1 MTPEE
6 IQAEIDA
13 ITESGGPKPQ
23 FAGNE
28 VLTATNLNL
37 ATRHWV
43 TTEVPGDHLGNDGDI
58 AFVAGGAAPNS
69 QLPGIGGWAD
79 ITEVDG
85 TYTKHVY
92 EDWVAYQWT
101 ADTGYIK
108 TTDGL
113 IELLIVNSGVMYSA
127 TRPDISSTGG
137 AADQSII
144 KVEQKQHD
152 IQVGKPNTTEWNGPQ
167 WFSKFDDISLGNI
180 SNGMNNGA
188 AQPTENVV
196 INGSGLGQRTAG
208 FGIMS
213 DITGENLGY
222 GGGGGNRGAG
232 QAGYKEC
239 EYDIVYGG
247 GINPRPNSGGAC
259 GQGKDPS
266 HGLTSNKAGAWG
278 TVVVRVPAANA
289 QNVTENFFRW
299 ISYATVENGV
309 VTKVTKTPDNK
320 PYTAS
325 AQEVECDAS
334 VQEGYLYE
342 NGEFTAPEPDYS
354 DEIEALTAR
363 LEELRNV

>member
-1 MTPEE
+1 MS
-6 IQAEIDA
+6 QAEIDA

-69 QLPGIGGWAD
+69 ELPGIGGWAELK
-79 ITEVDG
+79 EVSG
-85 TYTKHVY
+85 TFTKHPY
-92 EDWVAYQWT
+92 GDWVAYEWT
-101 ADTGYIK
+101 GDGELV
-108 TTDGL
+108 TDGGL
-113 IELLIVNSGVMYSA
+113 VDALIVNSGATSYGGTGGRGGNLLHGLYDIPENSTVVLGNLVGRGVQPGSA
-127 TRPDISSTGG
+127 LGDISPG
-137 AADQSII
+137 
-144 KVEQKQHD
+144 ER
-152 IQVGKPNTTEWNGPQ
+152 PY
-167 WFSKFDDISLGNI
+167 FSGTLPIS
-180 SNGMNNGA
+180 
-188 AQPTENVV
+188 
-196 INGSGLGQRTAG
+196 
-208 FGIMS
+208 
-213 DITGENLGY
+213 
-222 GGGGGNRGAG
+222 
-232 QAGYKEC
+232 
-239 EYDIVYGG
+239 
-247 GINPRPNSGGAC
+247 SGGA
-259 GQGKDPS
+259 GPEGWNAQTQGPGFLSSITGTPVEYSCAYKVKNGTTDFSIYAPGDGGE
-266 HGLTSNKAGAWG
+266 HNGSNPG
-278 TVVVRVPAANA
+278 TQEAMPGVVIVRVPAANA

-342 NGEFTAPEPDYS
+342 NGEFAAPEPDYS
-354 DEIEALTAR
+354 DEIAALTDR